1 MLRCQ
6 RGNAMPVIRVSD
18 AVYRELQRRAQPFV
32 DTPDTVLARLLG
44 VGGGQTRDV
53 GLRPGRAR
61 KPSGDTTPR
70 SEYRLPILRALERL
84 GGQGPA
90 REVLRLVEDRMR
102 TSLTPADREML
113 PSGQRERWR
122 ENAEFERLEMVKD
135 GLLASGSPRGIWEI
149 TEAGREYL
157 ASYRNG

>member
-1 MLRCQ
+1 
-6 RGNAMPVIRVSD
+6 MPVIRVSD
-18 AVYRELQRRAQPFV
+18 QVYRELQRRAEPFV
-32 DTPDTVLARLLG
+32 DTPDTVIARLLG
-44 VGGGQTRDV
+44 IARAQAFGPV
-53 GLRPGRAR
+53 PGRAGAR

-84 GGQGPA
+84 GGRGLT

-122 ENAEFERLEMVKD
+122 ENAEFERLEMVRD
-135 GLLASGSPRGIWEI
+135 GLLASGSPRGTWEI
-149 TEAGREYL
+149 TDAGREYL
-157 ASYRNG
+157 ARQRND